1 MNIFI
6 NLLLRYRRGG
16 RDGDGGGGGSVVVV
30 AQAVVGDDRAGS
42 GARASKEGSQRFHNL
57 GEGPY
62 LGFLLVESV
71 NPQ

>member
-16 RDGDGGGGGSVVVV
+16 GDRDGGGGGGVVV
-30 AQAVVGDDRAGS
+30 AQAVVGDDGAWS
-42 GARASKEGSQRFHNL
+42 GAGASKEGSRRFHKH

-62 LGFLLVESV
+62 
-71 NPQ
+71 